1 MIDLL
6 IVADDLTGALD
17 TGAQF
22 ARYGRRTL
30 VSWAGGGLPPADAD
44 VWVLDT
50 ETRALPP
57 AEARA
62 AVAQAVAPF
71 LPVLHIYKKVD
82 STLRGPIG
90 AELEALLAL
99 GVAEQALLAPAF
111 PAQGRTVL
119 GGELRVHGQPLA
131 QTPFA
136 QPGRATSLVGEL
148 IAASTRLAVDSM
160 GLQQVRQGVQS
171 LARAVDS
178 MGLQQV
184 RQGVQSLARALA
196 AQTEPVLVLD
206 ALTEADLAVAAQAA
220 ALAGRDRLLAGSA
233 GLAAQLPAVWGW
245 ARPKSAAAPAAVT
258 GPILCV
264 AATKHPAL
272 AGQLLHLQQQA
283 QLEIVKD
290 VLPGILPGEEP
301 AAARAAAAVVEA
313 LAQGRD
319 VALTTLGAPLVAGG
333 DRLVVALLGRIA
345 AQALQQARPGA
356 LMLTGGDTAMA
367 VCRTLGAEAIIVEGQ
382 VEAGVPLGR
391 LAGGEA
397 DGLPIA
403 TKAGGFGDEG
413 VLWRMACALRG
424 RAHEIPTGSS

>member
-1 MIDLL
+1 VIDLL

-148 IAASTRLAVDSM
+148 IAASTGLAVGSM
-160 GLQQVRQGVQS
+160 GLQQVRQG
-171 LARAVDS
+171 
-178 MGLQQV
+178 G
-184 RQGVQSLARALA
+184 QSLARALA

-206 ALTEADLAVAAQAA
+206 ALAEADLAVAAQAA
-220 ALAGRDRLLAGSA
+220 VLAGRDRLLAGSA
-233 GLAAQLPAVWGW
+233 GLAAQLPAAWGW
-245 ARPKSAAAPAAVT
+245 VPPDLAAAPASVA

>member
-148 IAASTRLAVDSM
+148 IAASTGLAVGSM
-160 GLQQVRQGVQS
+160 GLQQVRQG
-171 LARAVDS
+171 
-178 MGLQQV
+178 G
-184 RQGVQSLARALA
+184 QSLARALA

-206 ALTEADLAVAAQAA
+206 ALAEADLAVAAQAA
-220 ALAGRDRLLAGSA
+220 VLAGRDRLLAGSA
-233 GLAAQLPAVWGW
+233 GLAAQLPAAWGW
-245 ARPKSAAAPAAVT
+245 VPPDLAAAPAAVA

-272 AGQLLHLQQQA
+272 AGQLLHLQRQA
-283 QLEIVKD
+283 QPKVVKD
-290 VLPGILPGEEP
+290 VLPGILPGGEP
-301 AAARAAAAVVEA
+301 AAAHAAAAVAEA

-319 VALTTLGAPLVAGG
+319 VALTPLGAPLVAGG

-367 VCRTLGAEAIIVEGQ
+367 VCRALGAEAIIVEGQ
-382 VEAGVPLGR
+382 VEPGVPLGR

-397 DGLPIA
+397 NGLPIA

>member
-1 MIDLL
+1 VIDLL

-148 IAASTRLAVDSM
+148 IAASTGLAVGSM
-160 GLQQVRQGVQS
+160 GLQQVRQG
-171 LARAVDS
+171 
-178 MGLQQV
+178 G
-184 RQGVQSLARALA
+184 QSLARALA

-206 ALTEADLAVAAQAA
+206 ALAEADLAVAAQAA
-220 ALAGRDRLLAGSA
+220 VLAGRDRLLAGSA
-233 GLAAQLPAVWGW
+233 GLAAQLPAAWGW
-245 ARPKSAAAPAAVT
+245 VPPDLAAAPAAVA

-272 AGQLLHLQQQA
+272 AGQLLHLQRQA

-367 VCRTLGAEAIIVEGQ
+367 VCRALGAEAIIVEGQ
-382 VEAGVPLGR
+382 VEPGVPLGR

-397 DGLPIA
+397 NGLPIA